1 MSQPVV
7 PAVRGHAFISYV
19 REDKARVD
27 RLQQAL
33 EDAGVP
39 VWRDTRD
46 LWPGQDWRSVIR
58 RAISE
63 DAMVFL
69 ACFSDA
75 SATRESSYQNE
86 ELLLGIDQLR
96 QRSPQTPLLIP
107 VRFDDCAIPDRDLG
121 GGRTLASI
129 QCADLFGDTGADHL
143 AKLIATVRQILG
155 RKGKTAS
162 SPARHAPAT
171 GSAEPAGG
179 DLARL
184 FDQHVRADVSYLKTR
199 GYNPSRF
206 TALIAQ
212 SGGVLPAAKRLLADP
227 RSTFYGFQ
235 KLWEMG
241 ELARSVEFA
250 ANLPWFQ
257 SLFTDQELQAGRTR
271 LELHDFPVEARLADA
286 TANPPAWAQAT

>member
-1 MSQPVV
+1 MSQPTG

-19 REDKARVD
+19 REDKTHVD
-27 RLQQAL
+27 RLQRAL
-33 EDAGVP
+33 EEAGVR

-58 RAISE
+58 CAIS
-63 DAMVFL
+63 DNALAFL

-75 SATRESSYQNE
+75 SARKASSYQNE

-96 QRSPQTPLLIP
+96 QRPPQTPWLIP

-121 GGRTLASI
+121 GGRTFTSI

-143 AKLIATVRQILG
+143 AKLIATVRQILDTS
-155 RKGKTAS
+155 TATPT
-162 SPARHAPAT
+162 SPATHAPAT
-171 GSAEPAGG
+171 RPAEPAGR
-179 DLARL
+179 DLANL
-184 FDQHVRADVSYLKTR
+184 FHQHVLADVQYLKAH

-206 TALIAQ
+206 TSLITQ
-212 SGGVLPAAKRLLADP
+212 SGGAVPAARRLLADT

-250 ANLPWFQ
+250 ASLPWFQ
-257 SLFTDQELQAGRTR
+257 SLFTDQELQAGRSR
-271 LELHDFPVEARLADA
+271 LELHDFPFEARLADA
-286 TANPPAWAQAT
+286 AAHPPPWAQAT